1 MPIINLHPATSYEP
15 SGEHAPN
22 ARDLQGKVALRDRP
36 HLPRLVSDRVVP
48 NDLVD
53 HRGGE
58 RRYRSTAPPA
68 RNSSVARR
76 GCSSRRFIGGGMA
89 PVVLS
94 VPAAA
99 LTARLPHRSRHGRCR
114 SSYRR
119 WAIHTPPA
127 GPRRLW
133 SPAGPGG

>member
-58 RRYRSTAPPA
+58 RRCRSTAPPA

-76 GCSSRRFIGGGMA
+76 GCSKSPLHRWGHGAGGGVGPPGRPHGSAFPPLSA
-89 PVVLS
+89 PALSFVL
-94 VPAAA
+94 
-99 LTARLPHRSRHGRCR
+99 
-114 SSYRR
+114 
-119 WAIHTPPA
+119 PA
-127 GPRRLW
+127 GG
-133 SPAGPGG
+133 AH

>member
-22 ARDLQGKVALRDRP
+22 AQDLQGKVALRDRP
-36 HLPRLVSDRVVP
+36 HLPRLISDRVVP
-48 NDLVD
+48 TTWWIIEAGSGVAGRLRRRLATVLLL
-53 HRGGE
+53 GG
-58 RRYRSTAPPA
+58 AA
-68 RNSSVARR
+68 A
-76 GCSSRRFIGGGMA
+76 SRRFIGGGMA

-99 LTARLPHRSRHGRCR
+99 LAARLPRRSGHGRCR

-127 GPRRLW
+127 E
-133 SPAGPGG
+133 AGR